1 MNSKIKCAVDIKLNK
16 GKRKE
21 KKCEKS
27 MVDILQYAMMKI
39 VLTDCVTNSM

>member
-1 MNSKIKCAVDIKLNK
+1 MNSNIKFAVDRKLNK

-21 KKCEKS
+21 KSEKS